1 MICLIYQG
9 VRYHKDKDSEE
20 YARPLYEALNQTML
34 TQYILWYGSLWY
46 PVRSS
51 SLKNKQIFLL
61 VISKLMS
68 AFSTVQLDVAKNHIN

>member
-20 YARPLYEALNQTML
+20 YARPYYEVLNNTL
-34 TQYILWYGSLWY
+34 LAQYILWSGSLWY

-51 SLKNKQIFLL
+51 RLKNKQIFLL
-61 VISKLMS
+61 VISKLMP
-68 AFSTVQLDVAKNHIN
+68 AFSTVQLDVTKNHIN

>member
-1 MICLIYQG
+1 MSYLSR

-20 YARPLYEALNQTML
+20 YARPHYEALNQTL
-34 TQYILWYGSLWY
+34 LAQYILWYGSLWY

-51 SLKNKQIFLL
+51 RLKNKQIFLL

-68 AFSTVQLDVAKNHIN
+68 AFSTVQLDVAKNYIN